1 MPFILEARRLACVP
15 FRSVPPA
22 APPSPWVAGD
32 SAPASRPTWT
42 AITVESTDLPA
53 CWAFAPTLDGALE
66 SLAQQV
72 APALAT
78 HPLPPLPPHS
88 LDRRPDLRARFARV
102 VARALGRPIDSTRA

>member
-1 MPFILEARRLACVP
+1 MRPVPVRAPSRATFSVGGRRLGARV
-15 FRSVPPA
+15 A
-22 APPSPWVAGD
+22 ADVDGY
-32 SAPASRPTWT
+32 
-42 AITVESTDLPA
+42 TVESTDLPA